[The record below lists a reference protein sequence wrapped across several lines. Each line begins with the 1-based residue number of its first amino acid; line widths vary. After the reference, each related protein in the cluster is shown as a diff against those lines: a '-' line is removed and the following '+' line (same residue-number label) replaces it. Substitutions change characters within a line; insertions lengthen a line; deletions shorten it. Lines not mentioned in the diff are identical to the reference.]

1 MSNRRFST
9 QMTYRIVLQA
19 CCWGLGLAWSLPSMS
34 QANELK
40 LGEALELAARYHP
53 SVKSRQSDL
62 QAAQGDLDTAKW
74 SRYPTVST
82 EATASGGRPQGALL
96 VQQPLWAGGKIDA
109 QNRLASANVKLAE
122 AALQEA
128 RISLMQQTG
137 QQFFEAI
144 RWRQRLE
151 VAKKNEDEHRK
162 LLELIQRRVT
172 AEISAVSDQVLATAR
187 LQQAVSERIQF
198 QRSLST
204 AELSLQQ
211 LVGQPLSTLRE
222 PKALSLPPSDENQ
235 VLASTKASSA
245 ELLRLR
251 TQQEVSQAQ
260 IDMAQAVIYPTLALA
275 HRRALGGTDNGTDP
289 SRTYLSLQF
298 SPGPGLSARS
308 TVAAA
313 QSRLESSLQ
322 NAVVYERQL
331 EQQARTALADLEALG
346 QQVAPAQAL
355 VNATEDVVASYL
367 RQYQV
372 GKKNWLDVL
381 NALRESAQAT
391 YSAVD
396 VTNSTQSLQLRLML
410 LTGHLN
416 AQNLSLIHD

>member
-1 MSNRRFST
+1 
-9 QMTYRIVLQA
+9 
-19 CCWGLGLAWSLPSMS
+19 MS

-40 LGEALELAARYHP
+40 LGEALELAALYHP
-53 SVKSRQSDL
+53 TVKSRQSDL

-109 QNRLASANVKLAE
+109 QNRLASANAKLAE

-144 RWRQRLE
+144 RWRQRLD
-151 VAKKNEDEHRK
+151 VAKKTEEEHRK

-222 PKALSLPPSDENQ
+222 PQALSLPPSDENQ

-260 IDMAQAVIYPTLALA
+260 IDMAQAVTYPTLALA
-275 HRRALGGTDNGTDP
+275 HRRSLGAAVNGTDP

-298 SPGPGLSARS
+298 SPGPGLFARS

-331 EQQARTALADLEALG
+331 EQQARTALADLDALA
-346 QQVAPAQAL
+346 QQVSPAKAL
-355 VNATEDVVASYL
+355 VNATEEVVASYL

-396 VTNSTQSLQLRLML
+396 VANSTQSLQHDRLP
-410 LTGHLN
+410 G
-416 AQNLSLIHD
+416 

>member
-1 MSNRRFST
+1 
-9 QMTYRIVLQA
+9 
-19 CCWGLGLAWSLPSMS
+19 
-34 QANELK
+34 
-40 LGEALELAARYHP
+40 
-53 SVKSRQSDL
+53 
-62 QAAQGDLDTAKW
+62 
-74 SRYPTVST
+74 
-82 EATASGGRPQGALL
+82 
-96 VQQPLWAGGKIDA
+96 
-109 QNRLASANVKLAE
+109 LAE